1 MGIQSDLNILK
12 NKMKVLAILLTVVA
26 VALAQDTHFCP
37 DNWELHKPEGKD
49 TCSCFYFAGRD
60 VRVNHADA
68 TTLCQI
74 RGGWLAQVEDAP
86 EENYWVV
93 GKLLEK
99 MTEEGKLVEGKLD
112 GPHWEDQWWIGAK
125 SYTKHNDHNPENG
138 SGKQPTQLLNGLI
151 GLKES
156 QTIITDNNACH

>member
-1 MGIQSDLNILK
+1 MG

-37 DNWELHKPEGKD
+37 DNWELHKPEGRD

-99 MTEEGKLVEGKLD
+99 MTEEGKLVEGELD
-112 GPHWEDQWWIGAK
+112 VHTGKINGGLEQNHTLSTMTII
-125 SYTKHNDHNPENG
+125 PENG

-156 QTIITDNNACH
+156 QTIITDNNACHT

>member
-1 MGIQSDLNILK
+1 MGIQSDLNILR

-86 EENYWVV
+86 EENYWAEGEPNDYHRQQCMSYLRYTYFGNPTFQWNDWDCNTVADYIC
-93 GKLLEK
+93 EK
-99 MTEEGKLVEGKLD
+99 PCETS
-112 GPHWEDQWWIGAK
+112 A
-125 SYTKHNDHNPENG
+125 
-138 SGKQPTQLLNGLI
+138 
-151 GLKES
+151 
-156 QTIITDNNACH
+156 